1 MNQQSPIQPR
11 TATRRS
17 FLKTSAALGAAIT
30 LPSFTMRSAANKN
43 SAVRMLHIG
52 VGGIGG
58 MQRGQLRNHKKVEFA
73 FLCDVDSNPLNKIG
87 REFPKAQKFSDYREV
102 FEKHLNEF
110 DAVIVDTP
118 DHHHAPMMTRALAA
132 GKHVY
137 GQKPLVHQLDELRM
151 IREALAKRPEL
162 YTQMGNQR
170 ACYLAECRRWKS

>member
-1 MNQQSPIQPR
+1 MNQQSPTQPR

-30 LPSFTMRSAANKN
+30 LPSFAMRAAANKN

-87 REFPKAQKFSDYREV
+87 REFPKAQKFSDYRKV

-118 DHHHAPMMTRALAA
+118 DHHHAPMMTRAPSLRGNAGRPSPLAPR
-132 GKHVY
+132 G
-137 GQKPLVHQLDELRM
+137 PDEFARGLGASRG
-151 IREALAKRPEL
+151 IGAI
-162 YTQMGNQR
+162 
-170 ACYLAECRRWKS
+170 